1 MLNLRP
7 LGSTVRLENRLTRL
21 DAAIGPL
28 GVFTSAGADVDA
40 LLPGERL
47 PEARALLHRGQR
59 PKDIP
64 HHAAPDG
71 SALRV
76 SSFAFLFVGL
86 LCAAAFASEIRPI
99 DSNSPDYGYD
109 EALVSQMSPALS
121 AELLSNCSDHDAGI
135 TGRSKDGFDR
145 LGISTIVT
153 RGGPS
158 SAASLHAKAR
168 GVNHVE

>member
-7 LGSTVRLENRLTRL
+7 LGSTVRLEKQLTRS
-21 DAAIGPL
+21 DAAVRPL
-28 GVFTSAGADVDA
+28 GVFASDGVNVDT

-47 PEARALLHRGQR
+47 PEARAALHRRQCI
-59 PKDIP
+59 KDIP

-109 EALVSQMSPALS
+109 EALVTEMSPPLS
-121 AELLSNCSDHDAGI
+121 AEFFSNCSDHDAGI
-135 TGRSKDGFDR
+135 TGRSKDRFDR
-145 LGISTIVT
+145 LGIITIVA
-153 RGGPS
+153 RGAPS
-158 SAASLHAKAR
+158 SAANLHAKAR
-168 GVNHVE
+168 GGNHVE